1 MQWIYENHKEYAIRI
16 INISLG
22 ADELGFYKESSVDK
36 LAEALITESITI
48 FAPGGSNEN
57 KNIHQLQ
64 IDWM

>member
-1 MQWIYENHKEYAIRI
+1 LVH
-16 INISLG
+16 
-22 ADELGFYKESSVDK
+22 YKESSVDK

-64 IDWM
+64 ID